1 MTISQIILILTT
13 VEMEMRMLVS
23 LTSVRCSRK
32 GKVIYF
38 FREASFILNCLI
50 KCDFIH
56 IIRQK
61 KVEGPKEEV
70 DVWEI
75 LKAAKPCDYEKIA
88 FQYGITDLRGMLSRL
103 KKMKKVEPK
112 KEWRW
117 GVREE
122 TREGLWGKADCVL
135 AVRRQTWKESSQ
147 FKGLGGTSYIA
158 GTTGGMC
165 ACICSLLGWHLWII
179 LAIKAVVELH

>member
-1 MTISQIILILTT
+1 MPIDRYVESNGICYWVYKSINAALITPYKSTMTISQIILILTT

-112 KEWRW
+112 KSD
-117 GVREE
+117 GEE
-122 TREGLWGKADCVL
+122 WGK
-135 AVRRQTWKESSQ
+135 RQERGYEAKQTVYSQ
-147 FKGLGGTSYIA
+147 WGGRHERKALSLKA
-158 GTTGGMC
+158 SGGQV
-165 ACICSLLGWHLWII
+165 I
-179 LAIKAVVELH
+179 